1 MLQPK
6 AVVLGTSRA
15 DQGIDPSYPGFH
27 FSPVFNLATASQPYK
42 ETRRILEMLSDPK
55 YGRLKQ
61 AVIGLDFTMSN
72 HLVPFPADYSEDVFS
87 PWYRARLLPSVFTLL
102 DSYRT
107 ITQQEAAPFLQA
119 NNQLWRKDGF
129 HIVSGTVGKG
139 HALLFDESERHY
151 FRDNYNIPP
160 TCTHDFYP
168 PDVAAPPMDEL
179 RNALATAYQRTL
191 DVRLFISPSHAR
203 NWEVIAAAGLWSKFE
218 EWKRLLIA
226 INETEAAKAGKPE
239 YPIWDFSGYNSITT
253 EQVPLKG
260 DTTTLMRWY
269 WESSHYKKETGDLV
283 LDRVFGLSISGMPLP
298 DDFGVSIDSRN
309 IDRHLQ
315 DIRAGRM
322 RYRAT
327 HADEVAEIE
336 AVARQVASKK
346 NCTKRPANT
355 NKPQH

>member
-1 MLQPK
+1 MRTYLAHFFAAIFLVLVVTATCNWLVDPYWAFNGPDIAGVNSIKPRIHVNQRLFEIQHGLMLQPK

-168 PDVAAPPMDEL
+168 PDVAAPP
-179 RNALATAYQRTL
+179 N
-191 DVRLFISPSHAR
+191 
-203 NWEVIAAAGLWSKFE
+203 G
-218 EWKRLLIA
+218 
-226 INETEAAKAGKPE
+226 
-239 YPIWDFSGYNSITT
+239 
-253 EQVPLKG
+253 
-260 DTTTLMRWY
+260 
-269 WESSHYKKETGDLV
+269 
-283 LDRVFGLSISGMPLP
+283 
-298 DDFGVSIDSRN
+298 
-309 IDRHLQ
+309 
-315 DIRAGRM
+315 
-322 RYRAT
+322 
-327 HADEVAEIE
+327 
-336 AVARQVASKK
+336 
-346 NCTKRPANT
+346 
-355 NKPQH
+355 

>member
-1 MLQPK
+1 
-6 AVVLGTSRA
+6 
-15 DQGIDPSYPGFH
+15 
-27 FSPVFNLATASQPYK
+27 
-42 ETRRILEMLSDPK
+42 
-55 YGRLKQ
+55 
-61 AVIGLDFTMSN
+61 
-72 HLVPFPADYSEDVFS
+72 
-87 PWYRARLLPSVFTLL
+87 
-102 DSYRT
+102 
-107 ITQQEAAPFLQA
+107 
-119 NNQLWRKDGF
+119 
-129 HIVSGTVGKG
+129 
-139 HALLFDESERHY
+139 
-151 FRDNYNIPP
+151 
-160 TCTHDFYP
+160 
-168 PDVAAPPMDEL
+168 MDEL